1 MKAVKEAESPPLI
14 LVNIFLFFDQLELL
28 ENQIK
33 KTVITTEILNKAP
46 IAKRKLRFEC
56 SWVPT

>member
-33 KTVITTEILNKAP
+33 KTVITTEILNKAA
-46 IAKRKLRFEC
+46 IAKRKLRFE
-56 SWVPT
+56 